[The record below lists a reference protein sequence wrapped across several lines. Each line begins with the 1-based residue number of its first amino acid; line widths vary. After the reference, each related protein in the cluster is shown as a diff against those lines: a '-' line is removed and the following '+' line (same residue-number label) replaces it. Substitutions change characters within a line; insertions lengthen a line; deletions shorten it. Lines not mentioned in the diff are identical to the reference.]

1 MLICGARAGR
11 KTANVLKMSS
21 VLLGPALNS
30 TYFFDHWFTLPLC
43 LMALSSLHTMDT
55 TSLLLALY
63 PAQHMHNALQDHIGR
78 REGSCLCH
86 QENCIQCRADL
97 WHQNQPHRRLTRQ
110 EKNIPSWAQ
119 TFSPLLY
126 VKSINDDSTSKKRW
140 PGIGQFDLSKPER
153 VLGVSKSLWSVAWLL
168 PARSALDV
176 NLAFWFWWQ
185 WCARK
190 WFSNLVPCTICC
202 LSNSFL

>member
-1 MLICGARAGR
+1 MATPDVFWNKAKIDIPCTKVIQQRYYYFCNCCVYYYFCVFMLICGARARR
-11 KTANVLKMSS
+11 KTANVVKMSS

-110 EKNIPSWAQ
+110 DKNIPSWAQ

-126 VKSINDDSTSKKRW
+126 VKSINVKK
-140 PGIGQFDLSKPER
+140 KM
-153 VLGVSKSLWSVAWLL
+153 AWD
-168 PARSALDV
+168 R
-176 NLAFWFWWQ
+176 
-185 WCARK
+185 
-190 WFSNLVPCTICC
+190 TIRLIKTWTC
-202 LSNSFL
+202 SRGF